1 MNGYFLIAALLAFLM
16 GLTHSI
22 MGERFFLARLFKRE
36 PLHQFGDAVY
46 INRTTRIAW
55 HLTTIAWW
63 NAAAILMVLSFRPL
77 DHTIMI
83 VGRIISNIFLL
94 SGILSLVGSR
104 GRHLSWVI
112 FFFISLVAWLGTY

>member
-1 MNGYFLIAALLAFLM
+1 MNSYFFIAALLAFLM
-16 GLTHSI
+16 GLTHSV

-36 PLHQFGDAVY
+36 SQHSLGDAVY
-46 INRTTRIAW
+46 VNRTARIAW

-63 NAAAILMVLSFRPL
+63 NAAAILMVLSFRQL
-77 DHTIMI
+77 DQTIII

-94 SGILSLVGSR
+94 SGILSLIGSR

-112 FFFISLVAWLGTY
+112 FFFISLIAWMGTY

>member
-1 MNGYFLIAALLAFLM
+1 MNTYFLIAAILIFLM
-16 GLTHSI
+16 GLSHSI
-22 MGERFFLARLFKRE
+22 MGERFFLVRLFKRE
-36 PLHQFGDAVY
+36 PLHHFGDAVF

-63 NAAAILMVLSFRPL
+63 NAAAVLIVLSFRPL
-77 DHTIMI
+77 DHTEFL

-104 GRHLSWVI
+104 GRHLSWVV
-112 FFFISLVAWLGTY
+112 FFVISFLSWIGTY